1 MYTDAEIIALA
12 GLKGGVAN
20 DVAWAFGNE
29 DFLAFA
35 RALLAGEKAP
45 TEKYNVKG
53 LMELTDA
60 SQADGWGNGPTWD
73 YYWRSVIKGRAR
85 MGSFRDNRLSGTSGP
100 LVLDAS
106 GLNGMYGYIIAANNL
121 KVHSRHAV
129 EPKFH
134 PVLRVDGVEYPCV
147 ADTWISSS
155 TAKSTGLTLTLSAMG
170 NTSLILLRF
179 DAPVGEQVEII
190 LHPTKALA
198 AQLFIV
204 HELIPPID
212 FDPDRMRDLY
222 MDEDAYFRSQSIGGG
237 EGLYEKNLNYQLQ
250 NPSIWKRAA
259 WLTDGDQQ
267 FVRGFWEPTRR
278 SITFKVPIFNET
290 AAEGRK
296 VAFQYDVR
304 LAPNFV
310 RACREGGKFAGFCS
324 SGEPQSIWPPRAMWP
339 GEPKGRRGEIYAG
352 NGASVVHGDD
362 GWSARGGYHPGIR
375 TPGHPGFG
383 MVPLHTYTYYL
394 RQGNTLWHEA
404 LARWEAINNLRGKG
418 YTVTPAQLASTLQ
431 AGETLNSG
439 VSKTGDVMEWSN
451 YPALLVPGA
460 WHTVTQVMQINTPG
474 VADGWLDAY
483 IDGKLCGTLRDIAW
497 RGPGPYW
504 TGTLGIGAV
513 WFNLYHG
520 GTLMPLEE
528 AWIDLKRL
536 VVKVLEW
543 DN

>member
-1 MYTDAEIIALA
+1 MYSDTEILDLA
-12 GLKGGVAN
+12 KLYQWAPEDPIEQESIVAYS
-20 DVAWAFGNE
+20 
-29 DFLAFA
+29 

-45 TEKYNVKG
+45 REHYNVKG

-73 YYWRSVIKGRAR
+73 YYWRSVIKGQARKGNFRFSRAPA
-85 MGSFRDNRLSGTSGP
+85 GLP
-100 LVLDAS
+100 IVLDVS
-106 GLNGMYGYIIAANNL
+106 GLNGMYGYIIKSVNL
-121 KVHSRHAV
+121 QVHSRHAV

-134 PVLRVDGVEYPCV
+134 PVLKVDGVEYPCV
-147 ADTWISSS
+147 ADTWISAS

-170 NTSLILLRF
+170 STSLILIRF
-179 DAPVGEQVEII
+179 DAPVGEKVEIV
-190 LHPTKALA
+190 LHPSKALT
-198 AQLFIV
+198 AQDV
-204 HELIPPID
+204 VVYELIPPID
-212 FDPDRMRDLY
+212 FDPARMRDLY
-222 MDEDAYFRSQSIGGG
+222 MDEDPYFRSQSIGGG
-237 EGLYEKNLNYQLQ
+237 EGLYEACLHYQVR
-250 NPSIWKRAA
+250 NPSIWKRAVN
-259 WLTDGDQQ
+259 LDD
-267 FVRGFWEPTRR
+267 FLRLFWDPYHR
-278 SITFKVPIFNET
+278 SGSFKIPIFHPDT
-290 AAEGRK
+290 HAEGRK

-375 TPGHPGFG
+375 TPDHPAFG
-383 MVPLHTYTYYL
+383 YVPLHTYSYYL

-404 LARWEAINNLRGKG
+404 LARWEALNNLRGKG

-451 YPALLVPGA
+451 YPALLVPGE
-460 WHTVTQVMQINTPG
+460 WHTVTQIMQVNTPG

-528 AWIDLKRL
+528 TWIDLKRL